1 MLSPKLGL
9 RRHAALWF
17 LMAALAGCGSNT
29 VDPGTGDGDSGDGDG
44 DGDGD
49 SGDGDGDGDSG
60 DGDSGDGDSG
70 DGDSGDGD
78 SGDGDSGDGDSGD
91 GDSGDGDS
99 GDGDAGDGDGDDPKP
114 PVDPGT
120 KIVDFMAPSYDPP
133 GGLKAEEVP
142 QFVVLGFDD
151 NRYTDGF
158 KWVLDELAKRQNPAG
173 SGNARTHD
181 GDPLIVS
188 FYYTTDSL
196 DMGGDELLEQWK
208 RAVAAGHEVGN
219 HTHTH
224 RALENEGVAW
234 DWVSEIDT
242 ANDILASQ
250 LGVDKSKIIGFRAP
264 FLQFDN
270 ALYDT
275 LSSRDMLY
283 DCSITHY
290 PVGKEGNDWQ
300 FLRHIWPYTLDND
313 VDTYA
318 GGGFRAGAHPGV
330 WEVPVYTVPRS
341 GDRKTSASQPIAGF
355 DSTAWGTVKES
366 ASEYLQQMKWAL
378 DLRLEPGDSRA
389 PMTLG
394 VHTDTYSP
402 AQDQAYPQ
410 ASLEER
416 RAALT
421 DFIDYALSK
430 PEVRF
435 VSAKQL
441 LQWMSDPKPL

>member
-1 MLSPKLGL
+1 MLSP
-9 RRHAALWF
+9 AALVC
-17 LMAALAGCGSNT
+17 LALALGCSSGAPNGQRDDAADDDGNDDDDHGDTGDGDNSDGDGDKGDGDNG
-29 VDPGTGDGDSGDGDG
+29 DGDGDADSGDGDSGDGDG

-49 SGDGDGDGDSG
+49 T
-60 DGDSGDGDSG
+60 
-70 DGDSGDGD
+70 
-78 SGDGDSGDGDSGD
+78 
-91 GDSGDGDS
+91 
-99 GDGDAGDGDGDDPKP
+99 GDGDGDDPDP
-114 PVDPGT
+114 PKDPGIE
-120 KIVDFMAPSYDPP
+120 IVDFMAPSYEPP
-133 GGLKAEEVP
+133 GGLKPEQVP

-158 KWVLDELAKRQNPAG
+158 TWVLDELAKRKNPEG
-173 SGNARTHD
+173 KGNARTHD

-196 DMGGDELLEQWK
+196 DMGGDQLLAQWK

-234 DWVSEIDT
+234 DWGAEIDKAT
-242 ANDILASQ
+242 DILMDE
-250 LGVDKSKIIGFRAP
+250 LGVARESIIGFRAP

-270 ALYDT
+270 ALYST
-275 LSSRDMLY
+275 LSARHMLY

-290 PVGKEGNDWQ
+290 PVGKDGDDWQ

-313 VDTYA
+313 VDTFA
-318 GGGFRAGAHPGV
+318 GGGFKAGAHPGI

-341 GDRKTSASQPIAGF
+341 ADRKTSANQPIAGF
-355 DSTAWGTVKES
+355 DSTAWGTVGES
-366 ASEYLQQMKWAL
+366 AETYLQQMKWAL
-378 DLRLEPGDSRA
+378 DLRLEAGDSRA

-394 VHTDTYSP
+394 VHTDTYSEE
-402 AQDQAYPQ
+402 QTAYPQ
-410 ASLEER
+410 TTLQAR
-416 RAALT
+416 RKALT

-430 PEVRF
+430 PDVRF